1 MIFHEEDN
9 FRETLVNERLYYC
22 DQRLPSKT
30 KLASYAGKNSL
41 EQPKFKL
48 SVTNEVDSDNVT
60 HYAIGKLAGKKSR
73 GSGRTKKNAEAAAC
87 SKYLNNDQPNC
98 R

>member
-22 DQRLPSKT
+22 DQLLPSKT

-48 SVTNEVDSDNVT
+48 SVTNEGDSDSVT
-60 HYAIGKLAGKKSR
+60 HYAIGEQR
-73 GSGRTKKNAEAAAC
+73 EEPKKNAEAAAC